1 MIMNQKM
8 TLSTSLGDSSS
19 AFLSL
24 LDSTL
29 HLIAEQEKAENEK
42 ILKVTQHDESVQEL
56 LD

>member
-1 MIMNQKM
+1 MNQKM